1 MDTIT
6 SIENPSLAGYF
17 KTVFRVLF
25 LPTQTFNNM
34 NLNYYQIIS
43 YLIISAWFYAL
54 IANTLKNLAP
64 FLMLILAPL
73 SVLPHAGLFALLL
86 YLIFS
91 NLCKSKISLKEC
103 FKLSTYIFIAILPL
117 TGIVF
122 IPNKDYYII
131 LALKSLPF
139 IYFIILTYLALSIK
153 AADIKSRKRIQ
164 GNVLASLGILFISTI
179 IFSINIYLVQ
189 SLSKLLFDYDYV
201 WKFSYH

>member
-1 MDTIT
+1 
-6 SIENPSLAGYF
+6 
-17 KTVFRVLF
+17 
-25 LPTQTFNNM
+25 M